1 MSQSVAHELTQILDN
16 EMSALNQLKESL
28 MLEAQALS
36 EHDIHA
42 IEKSASLKHQH
53 LSHFQ
58 KQVKSRLNYLST
70 QRQDTSENGLLIL
83 LNTLANPQ
91 KDLLKQA
98 WMQIKQDFQSLIRLN
113 EQNGMVIHHSQKRTH
128 AALNILHGNKNQP
141 NLYNENG
148 ATQKQKSR
156 IIEGKV

>member
-1 MSQSVAHELTQILDN
+1 MSQSMAQELTLILDN

-28 MLEAQALS
+28 ELEAQALS
-36 EHDIHA
+36 EHDIQA
-42 IEKSASLKHQH
+42 IEKSASLKHSR

-58 KQVKSRLNYLST
+58 SQVKSRLKYLST
-70 QRQDTSENGLLIL
+70 QKQDTSENGLLTL
-83 LNTLANPQ
+83 LNTLENPQ
-91 KDLLKQA
+91 KDQLKQA
-98 WMQIKQDFQSLIRLN
+98 WTQIKHDFQDLIKLN
-113 EQNGMVIHHSQKRTH
+113 EQNGMVIHHSQKRTT

-141 NLYNENG
+141 NLYNQRG